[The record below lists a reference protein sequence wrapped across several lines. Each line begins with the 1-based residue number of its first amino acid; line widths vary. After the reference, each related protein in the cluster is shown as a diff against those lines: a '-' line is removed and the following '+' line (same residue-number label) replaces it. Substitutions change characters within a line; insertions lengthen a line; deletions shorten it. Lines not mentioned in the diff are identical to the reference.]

1 MQKRTRKSPIAKSL
15 VANSKSA
22 ILSAI
27 EIHNKPLFPYRYE
40 VCVLL
45 IINAWE
51 LLLKAYIYKFI
62 PQAKL
67 FKKDGTTKTF
77 DECLSCV
84 SSTLGKKF
92 AASYESIT
100 LLYRYRN
107 NIAHFYSEDIN
118 LIIFSLIKPNVSF
131 YAKFLKEHFKVDLAD
146 ETGLVLLPIG
156 FSKLYS
162 PIDFISS
169 SSAIKNSS
177 IEIKQFIKEIIDS
190 TNNLV
195 KAGIDEPIIVD
206 FKMSLINEK
215 RIKNADIIAGINNQ
229 IEGLP
234 SFTVN
239 NSTNIRTTNQPGVP
253 LVRVTR
259 NKEESNGVLL
269 YEQLA
274 DGIFDEINNLLDAN
288 SLLAKGK
295 NIFLLGEILYYRIYA
310 ERHYV
315 KATNDKLLM
324 LVKTAISDFSSA
336 SPFYFWLIK
345 LPPDLIANIIL
356 EYSNS
361 QKNNQI
367 RSILKIAILTS
378 PIIVEWLFRK
388 HEEVFKN
395 HPQPPDYYWN
405 LKNAFEKKNTPNNI
419 LLAINKTK
427 GTKIELPHINKGIL
441 VKEILSKP
449 EIAKDY
455 LSQACIDIF
464 NGNKEI
470 RSSSRALDIIAYG
483 NVLEKVKDDI
493 VKAMQ
498 NSEMWNSK
506 VESKK

>member
-1 MQKRTRKSPIAKSL
+1 MHGNYSSKHTFT
-15 VANSKSA
+15 NSYLQQNYS
-22 ILSAI
+22 
-27 EIHNKPLFPYRYE
+27 
-40 VCVLL
+40 
-45 IINAWE
+45 
-51 LLLKAYIYKFI
+51 
-62 PQAKL
+62 
-67 FKKDGTTKTF
+67 KKDGTTKTF

-84 SSTLGKKF
+84 LSTLGEKF
-92 AASYESIT
+92 SASYESIT

-107 NIAHFYSEDIN
+107 DIAHFYSENID

-131 YAKFLKEHFKVDLAD
+131 YAKFLKEQFKVDLAA

-156 FSKLYS
+156 FSKPYS

-169 SSAIKNSS
+169 SSAIKASS
-177 IEIKQFIKEIIDS
+177 IAIKEFIKGIIDS
-190 TNNLV
+190 TNRLV
-195 KAGIDEPIIVD
+195 KEGIEEPIIVD

-239 NSTNIRTTNQPGVP
+239 NSTNIRVSNQPGVP

-259 NKEESNGVLL
+259 NKEESTGVIC

-274 DGIFDEINNLLDAN
+274 EGIFDEINNVLDAN
-288 SLLAKGK
+288 NLLAKGK
-295 NIFLLGEILYYRIYA
+295 SVFLLGENLYYRIYA
-310 ERHYV
+310 ERNYV

-324 LVKTAISDFSSA
+324 LVKTAISDFY

-361 QKNNQI
+361 QKNYHI
-367 RSILKIAILTS
+367 RSILKISILTS

-388 HEEVFKN
+388 HEVLFKN
-395 HPQPPDYYWN
+395 DPQPPDYYWN
-405 LKNAFEKKNTPNNI
+405 LKKAFEKKDKLNNI
-419 LLAINKTK
+419 LRAIDKTM
-427 GTKIELPHINKGIL
+427 GTKIELSNGSKGVF

-449 EIAKDY
+449 DTAIDY
-455 LSQACIDIF
+455 LSQSCIDIF

-470 RSSSRALDIIAYG
+470 KSSARALDIIAYG
-483 NVLEKVKDDI
+483 GVLEKVKDDI
-493 VKAMQ
+493 VQAMQ

-506 VESKK
+506 VENKK